1 MVSLGFLGLGLFC
14 VIGQKA
20 EGEEVKSKKGKVKRE
35 EGKGK
40 REKEK
45 GRGQGK
51 SKFKMQNAKLRN
63 PDVVGMAVLIGG
75 WAAMTKGS
83 AVIGDW

>member
-1 MVSLGFLGLGLFC
+1 VANGVRLSLGFLGLGLFC
-14 VIGQKA
+14 IIGQKA

-51 SKFKMQNAKLRN
+51 SKFKMQNAKLRKA
-63 PDVVGMAVLIGG
+63 DVVGMGRQKADLWGRG
-75 WAAMTKGS
+75 RRR
-83 AVIGDW
+83 